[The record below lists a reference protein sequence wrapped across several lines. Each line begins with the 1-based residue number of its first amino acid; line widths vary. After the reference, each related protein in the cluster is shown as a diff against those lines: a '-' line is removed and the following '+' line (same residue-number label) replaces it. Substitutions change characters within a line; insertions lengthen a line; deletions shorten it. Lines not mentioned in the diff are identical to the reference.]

1 MKKEALILFSGGK
14 DSFLSTLLMLEKGYN
29 VNLVTFDNGYELKP
43 KNVLIGA
50 RRIQKKYGID
60 KVKIIGIKKIDAIW
74 RELIYNFYN
83 YDVSYIKKHF
93 GNITFSQFNC
103 LSCRLSMYILSI
115 IICKQKKINV
125 IVDGARKSQLFAIEQ
140 DKMIDEFRNLF
151 KKFNLEI
158 LFPLLNENN
167 DYKIKNTILAYGFVP
182 KMHESQCLLGMP
194 IGNSMN
200 DDILNGCF
208 NVYLKE
214 LYPKIEDIL
223 ENYKNVE
230 FDEEYL

>member
-125 IVDGARKSQLFAIEQ
+125 VVDGDRKS
-140 DKMIDEFRNLF
+140 
-151 KKFNLEI
+151 
-158 LFPLLNENN
+158 
-167 DYKIKNTILAYGFVP
+167 
-182 KMHESQCLLGMP
+182 
-194 IGNSMN
+194 
-200 DDILNGCF
+200 
-208 NVYLKE
+208 
-214 LYPKIEDIL
+214 
-223 ENYKNVE
+223 
-230 FDEEYL
+230 